1 MRPAVIPKSK
11 GIKHILD
18 AFGYSW
24 NGLKVAIKETAFSM
38 ECICGVIVLVM
49 ACLFY
54 FLDWFSM
61 PKAAILVAAWLLV
74 MATELLNTA
83 IEAIVDLVSPDYN
96 ELAKHAKDLGSAA
109 VAVVVTANC
118 VLWFF
123 FLLDAFIKVFDCTG
137 KC

>member
-1 MRPAVIPKSK
+1 MRPAIIPKSK
-11 GIKHILD
+11 GIKHIFD

-38 ECICGVIVLVM
+38 ECICGVIVLAM

-61 PKAAILVAAWLLV
+61 PKAAVLVAAWLLV

>member
-11 GIKHILD
+11 GIKHIFD

-24 NGLKVAIKETAFSM
+24 SGLKVAIKETAFSM

-54 FLDWFSM
+54 FLDCFSM

>member
-1 MRPAVIPKSK
+1 MRPSVIPKSK
-11 GIKHILD
+11 GIKHIFD
-18 AFGYSW
+18 AFGFSW
-24 NGLKVAIKETAFSM
+24 CGIKVAIKETAFSM
-38 ECICGVIVLVM
+38 ECLCGVIVLVA

-61 PKAAILVAAWLLV
+61 PQAAVLVAAWLLV

-109 VAVVVTANC
+109 VAVVVAANC

-123 FLLDAFIKVFDCTG
+123 FLLDAIIDVLDCMG
-137 KC
+137 EC

>member
-1 MRPAVIPKSK
+1 
-11 GIKHILD
+11 
-18 AFGYSW
+18 
-24 NGLKVAIKETAFSM
+24 
-38 ECICGVIVLVM
+38 
-49 ACLFY
+49 
-54 FLDWFSM
+54 M
-61 PKAAILVAAWLLV
+61 PQAAILVAAWLLV